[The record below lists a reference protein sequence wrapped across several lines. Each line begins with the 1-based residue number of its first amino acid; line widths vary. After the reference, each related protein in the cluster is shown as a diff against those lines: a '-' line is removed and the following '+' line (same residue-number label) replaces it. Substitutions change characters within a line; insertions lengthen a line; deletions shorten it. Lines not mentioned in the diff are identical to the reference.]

1 MKSPNVNIYKVQ
13 MTYFFKE
20 KSEIRAFG
28 LISSL
33 YNQLKD
39 VFKTEPQSI
48 PIPDDAPADVP
59 RCVWNDINT
68 SLTFNLQGISA
79 TDKMKQMVVDF
90 YG

>member
-39 VFKTEPQSI
+39 VFKTEP
-48 PIPDDAPADVP
+48 
-59 RCVWNDINT
+59 
-68 SLTFNLQGISA
+68 
-79 TDKMKQMVVDF
+79 
-90 YG
+90 

>member
-13 MTYFFKE
+13 MAYFFRE

-39 VFKTEPQSI
+39 VFKTEPQYHY
-48 PIPDDAPADVP
+48 P
-59 RCVWNDINT
+59 
-68 SLTFNLQGISA
+68 
-79 TDKMKQMVVDF
+79 
-90 YG
+90 